1 MDRIWAKIVDIFSS
15 GFMQFGIRDAIDILI
30 VTYLIYK
37 LLMLTRETRAM
48 QVLKGVGILLIAASV
63 SELFRLTSI
72 TWILDQVIRAGSV
85 ALVVL
90 FQPELR
96 RALEQIGRGKLFKR
110 SGASNH
116 PETEQCIRELIAAMK
131 NMAAKKIG
139 ALILIEER
147 TGLGDIIAT
156 GTRVD
161 GMVTAALIENIFV
174 PNTPLH
180 DGATIIRGTRVVA
193 SGCFLPLSDNNTI
206 SRQLGTRHRAALG
219 VSEVSDCHAF
229 VVSEETGVI
238 SVAYDGRLTRYLDEE
253 GLYEIL
259 SGIYLPETH
268 EKGRIPFLN
277 RRKNKND

>member
-1 MDRIWAKIVDIFSS
+1 
-15 GFMQFGIRDAIDILI
+15 MQFGVRDAIDILI
-30 VTYLIYK
+30 VTYMIYK

-48 QVLKGVGILLIAASV
+48 QVLKGVGILFIAASV

-96 RALEQIGRGKLFKR
+96 RALEQIGRGNLFHR
-110 SGASNH
+110 SGTDEN
-116 PETEQCIRELIAAMK
+116 PEAEQCIRELVTAMK
-131 NMAAKKIG
+131 SMAAQKIG

-156 GTRVD
+156 GTKVD
-161 GMVTAALIENIFV
+161 AMVTSALIENIFV

-180 DGATIIRGTRVVA
+180 DGATIIRGTRIVA

-238 SVAYDGRLTRYLDEE
+238 SLAYNGRLTRYLDEE
-253 GLYEIL
+253 SLYEIL
-259 SGIYLPETH
+259 RGIYHPQPH
-268 EKGRIPFLN
+268 EKVKIPFLN
-277 RRKNKND
+277 RRKSKND